1 MNEPDVKRVY
11 FKVPFAEKDLAKKNG
26 AKWDGKR
33 RKWWFPEDKVTDF
46 ITKTWKVII
55 IPVKPENVRVNS
67 VAAPDGARIIRGWF
81 DGGSRGNPGN
91 WGYGSVLRHGNG
103 RMIGVRMGAGKN
115 GTNNEAEYRGA
126 LSLLQMIRE
135 ECEKSVPDP
144 RAHVIVLGDSNLVI
158 KALNREWKCKSE
170 SLQPIFNEAI
180 KIIDD
185 LQENRDKYGIESIT
199 FEHVYRDKNAEADNL
214 ANIAMDRL

>member
-1 MNEPDVKRVY
+1 MSDEQPKVY

-33 RKWWFPEDKVTDF
+33 RKWWFPEDKVTAYIRDKWEEF
-46 ITKTWKVII
+46 KV
-55 IPVKPENVRVNS
+55 VSKPKNVRVNS
-67 VAAPDGARIIRGWF
+67 VGAPDGARIIRGWF

-103 RMIGVRMGAGKN
+103 RMIGVRMGASKD
-115 GTNNEAEYRGA
+115 GTNNDAEYHGV

-135 ECEKSVPDP
+135 ECGRNPLDP
-144 RAHVIVLGDSNLVI
+144 RAHVIVLGDSSLVI
-158 KALNREWKCKSE
+158 NQLNEEWKCKSDTLKLLYDE
-170 SLQPIFNEAI
+170 CLEII
-180 KIIDD
+180 KD
-185 LQENRDKYGIESIT
+185 LRDNGDKYGIESLT
-199 FEHVYRDKNAEADNL
+199 FEHVYRNKNAEADNL